1 MPAKQTAASRLPG
14 ERAALDAGVRRD
26 IVQACETIEDC
37 AYQLS
42 LTVNKLG
49 TMGGLAPG
57 DSETHNFKSELDE
70 HMSELDGKIR
80 QILDVVKRIGGDLGS
95 RSNRRGG

>member
-1 MPAKQTAASRLPG
+1 MHEKQTAAPGLPG
-14 ERAALDAGVRRD
+14 KSALDAGMRRD

-49 TMGGLAPG
+49 TMGSLASG
-57 DSETHNFKSELDE
+57 ESDTHNFKSQLDE

-80 QILDVVKRIGGDLGS
+80 QILDVVKRIGGDLGG
-95 RSNRRGG
+95 RSHRCGG